1 MAWCLSTTCLCCTA
15 LSCQMHPAAKQL
27 CELSQGTQNDP
38 DSLRYL
44 WAALLIWMLLQW
56 NIGQSSSRL
65 FFFFFLRVVVVSHGR
80 VPGLQLHLLACLC
93 FLAPP
98 GFSRIRFIY
107 ILKPREELSRCHA
120 NLSGWLSWNCV
131 ALIWWL
137 SWSLQSLHSAHRR
150 KYFLKSASFFHFNM
164 FSSIFLSHSF
174 SDTEL
179 AQWRKQAIVKHF
191 IWHHRHIY

>member
-1 MAWCLSTTCLCCTA
+1 MPQHHLSLLHRPQLSDASCSKTA
-15 LSCQMHPAAKQL
+15 LWVKPRNPEWSWQLKIPLGCIVNLDAATVKHRTKFF
-27 CELSQGTQNDP
+27 S
-38 DSLRYL
+38 SL
-44 WAALLIWMLLQW
+44 
-56 NIGQSSSRL
+56 
-65 FFFFFLRVVVVSHGR
+65 FFFFLRVVVVSHGR

>member
-1 MAWCLSTTCLCCTA
+1 
-15 LSCQMHPAAKQL
+15 MHPAAKQL
-27 CELSQGTQNDP
+27 CEISRGTWNDP

-44 WAALLIWMLLQW
+44 WAAWLIWMLLQW
-56 NIGQSSSRL
+56 NIGQRSSCL
-65 FFFFFLRVVVVSHGR
+65 LFFFFLRAVVVSM
-80 VPGLQLHLLACLC
+80 VVLPGLQMHLFACLC
-93 FLAPP
+93 FLVPP

-107 ILKPREELSRCHA
+107 ILTPREELSLCHA

-131 ALIWWL
+131 ALIWWF
-137 SWSLQSLHSAHRR
+137 SWSFQSLRSAHRR

-191 IWHHRHIY
+191 IWHYGHIY